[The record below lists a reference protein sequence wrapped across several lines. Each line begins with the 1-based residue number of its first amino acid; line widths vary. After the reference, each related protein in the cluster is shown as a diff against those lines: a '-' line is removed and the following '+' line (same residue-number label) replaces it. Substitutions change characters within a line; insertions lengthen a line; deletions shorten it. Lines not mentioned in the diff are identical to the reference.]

1 MDALEFAVRITDNL
15 PFEPT
20 GQQIQLIAALA
31 RFCAPDT
38 PSNAVFILNGYAGT
52 GKTSV
57 MGGLIRTLR
66 ELNMT
71 SVLLAPTG
79 RAAKVFSSF
88 ARHSAFTIHRKIYRP
103 PSPADGASTVAAVN
117 NNPHKYTLFV
127 VDEASMISDG
137 DSGGNDILR
146 DLIHY
151 VYTGEGCKLILLG
164 DTAQLP
170 PVGSQESPA
179 MSPET
184 LKAMGLKVTRVTM
197 TETVRQAR
205 QSGILYNAT
214 LLRRM
219 MQLEQL
225 PVPQL
230 VLSPF
235 SDITAVD
242 PAELDEIIASAYAR
256 NGIHDTILITRSNRR
271 ATDFNLA
278 IRSKILE
285 YEEIL
290 CKGDL
295 LLIAKNNYFW
305 SAKVKELDFI
315 ANGDIAEVVKIYGT
329 EELEGIRFADV
340 RLRFPDREVELDL
353 KIVLDSLTSDTPGL
367 PREKVETLGRRVY
380 FDPDRFTEYSLKSA
394 RMKALKED
402 PYFNALQVKY
412 AYCVT
417 CHKAQGGQWRNVFI
431 DMGYIPPEAYT
442 SKELYRWLYTS
453 LTRATEKVCLI
464 NPSIEI
470 R

>member
-1 MDALEFAVRITDNL
+1 MDALEFAVRISDNL

-31 RFCAPDT
+31 RFCAPT
-38 PSNAVFILNGYAGT
+38 SPSNAVFILNGYAGT

-57 MGGLIRTLR
+57 MGGLIKTLGQVGVP
-66 ELNMT
+66 

-79 RAAKVFSSF
+79 RAAKVFSGF
-88 ARHSAFTIHRKIYRP
+88 ARHSAFTIHRKIYRA
-103 PSPADGASTVAAVN
+103 ADGESSVPAVN
-117 NNPHKYTLFV
+117 HNNHRNTLFV
-127 VDEASMISDG
+127 VDEASMIGDG
-137 DSGGNDILR
+137 KDGGADILR
-146 DLIHY
+146 DLIQY
-151 VYTGEGCKLILLG
+151 VYTGEGCRLILLG

-170 PVGSQESPA
+170 PVGSEESPA
-179 MSPET
+179 MNPAV
-184 LKAMGLKVTRVTM
+184 LKSMGLRVTRVTM

-205 QSGILYNAT
+205 NSGILYNAT

-219 MQLEQL
+219 MQLEEL
-225 PVPQL
+225 PVPEL
-230 VLSPF
+230 VLTPF
-235 SDITAVD
+235 RDITAVD
-242 PAELDEIIASAYAR
+242 PAELDDIISSAYSA
-256 NGIHDTILITRSNRR
+256 NGVADTILITRSNRR

-278 IRSKILE
+278 IRSRILD

-290 CKGDL
+290 CRGDL
-295 LLIAKNNYFW
+295 LMIAKNNYFW
-305 SAKVKELDFI
+305 SAKTKAVDFI
-315 ANGDIAEVVKIYGT
+315 ANGDIAEVVRIYGT

-340 RLRFPDREVELDL
+340 TLRFPDRDAELDL

-367 PREKVETLGRRVY
+367 PRDKVDRLGRRVFY
-380 FDPDRFTEYSLKSA
+380 DPDRFNEYSPKSA

-417 CHKAQGGQWRNVFI
+417 CHKAQGGQWKNVFV

-453 LTRATEKVCLI
+453 LTRATEKVGLI
-464 NPSIEI
+464 NPSIRI
-470 R
+470 K

>member
-31 RFCAPDT
+31 RFCSPAS

-57 MGGLIRTLR
+57 MGGLIKTLR
-66 ELNMT
+66 EVNLPA
-71 SVLLAPTG
+71 VLLAPTG

-88 ARHSAFTIHRKIYRP
+88 ARHSAFTIHRKIYRA
-103 PSPADGASTVAAVN
+103 PSPSDGESSVAAVN
-117 NNPHKYTLFV
+117 HNPHKYTLFV
-127 VDEASMISDG
+127 VDEASMIGDG
-137 DSGGNDILR
+137 DSGGADILR
-146 DLIHY
+146 DLIQY
-151 VYTGEGCKLILLG
+151 IYTGEGCRLILLG

-170 PVGSQESPA
+170 PVGSEESPA
-179 MSPET
+179 MNPAV
-184 LKAMGLKVTRVTM
+184 LKEMGLKVTRVTM

-205 QSGILYNAT
+205 NSGILYNAT

-219 MQLEQL
+219 MQLPEL

-235 SDITAVD
+235 SDIAAVD
-242 PAELDEIIASAYAR
+242 PAELDEILSSAYSR
-256 NGIHDTILITRSNRR
+256 DGISDTIIVTRSNRR

-278 IRSKILE
+278 IRSRILD

-290 CKGDL
+290 CRGDL

-305 SAKVKELDFI
+305 SSKVKGLDFI
-315 ANGDIAEVVKIYGT
+315 ANGDIAEVVRVYGT

-340 RLRFPDREVELDL
+340 CLRFPDRDVELDL

-367 PREKVETLGRRVY
+367 PREKVNRLGRRVFY
-380 FDPDRFTEYSLKSA
+380 DPERFTEYSPKSA

-417 CHKAQGGQWRNVFI
+417 CHKAQGGQWRNVFV

-453 LTRATEKVCLI
+453 LTRATERVYLI
-464 NPSIEI
+464 NPSIPVK
-470 R
+470 

>member
-1 MDALEFAVRITDNL
+1 MDALEFALRVTDNL

-20 GQQIQLIAALA
+20 EQQIQLIAALA
-31 RFCAPDT
+31 RFCAPT
-38 PSNAVFILNGYAGT
+38 SPSNAVFVLNGYAGT

-57 MGGLIRTLR
+57 MGALIKTLGGV
-66 ELNMT
+66 NIP

-79 RAAKVFSSF
+79 RAAKVFSGF
-88 ARHSAFTIHRKIYRP
+88 ARHSAFTIHRKIYRA
-103 PSPADGASTVAAVN
+103 PSLTDGGSTVAAVN

-137 DSGGNDILR
+137 DSGGADILR

-170 PVGSQESPA
+170 PVGCAESPA
-179 MSPET
+179 MSPKV
-184 LKAMGLKVTRVTM
+184 LKEMGLRVTRVVM

-205 QSGILYNAT
+205 NSGILYNAT
-214 LLRRM
+214 ALRRM
-219 MQLEQL
+219 MRLPEL

-230 VLSPF
+230 LVTPF
-235 SDITAVD
+235 NDITPVD
-242 PAELDEIIASAYAR
+242 PVELDEIISTAYGR
-256 NGIHDTILITRSNRR
+256 DGITESILITRSNKR
-271 ATDFNLA
+271 ATDFNMA

-285 YEEIL
+285 YDEIL

-305 SAKVKELDFI
+305 SSRTKEIDFI
-315 ANGDIAEVVKIYGT
+315 ANGDVAEVVKVYGT
-329 EELEGIRFADV
+329 EELEGIHFADV
-340 RLRFPDREVELDL
+340 RLLFTDRNVEFDL

-367 PREKVETLGRRVY
+367 PQEKVNQLGRRVY
-380 FDPDRFTEYSLKSA
+380 YDPERFTEYSPKSA

-453 LTRATEKVCLI
+453 LTRATGRVYLI
-464 NPSIEI
+464 NPSIPVK
-470 R
+470 